1 MPKIVIIGAGSHVF
15 SRHLITD
22 ILSYP
27 ELRESTIT
35 LVDIA
40 TEPLAL
46 ITAFADKLVK
56 QHRLPTRIES
66 TSDRKAPIMFLLL
79 FVWEDRR
86 YCSRIRRQNFMES
99 N

>member
-22 ILSYP
+22 VLSYP
-27 ELRESTIT
+27 ELRDSTIT

-40 TEPLAL
+40 AEPLGL

-56 QHRLPTRIES
+56 QQGFPARIES
-66 TSDRKAPIMFLLL
+66 TTRPEKSAG
-79 FVWEDRR
+79 RR
-86 YCSRIRRQNFMES
+86 
-99 N
+99 